1 MHKSKDTKFSPF
13 SIVCRQK
20 IINFSKPVVMGIL
33 NITPD
38 SFYDGG
44 NYTTQELILK
54 RAHQILDQG
63 ADILDLGAVSSR
75 PGATLLPPE
84 EERDH
89 LIPVIKM
96 LRSEFPNA
104 LISIDTCWS
113 IPAEASIN
121 AGADIINDISG
132 GQFDPNMINT
142 IAQLQVPYIL
152 MHTRGLPGDM
162 QQHTQY
168 NDIVQD
174 LALYFS
180 QQLEKLYKLGAK
192 DIILDPGFGF
202 AKTLTQNYELMYRL
216 DELISLFKEPMLV
229 GISRKSMIYKL
240 LNTTPQEALNGTT
253 VLNTISLL
261 KGASILRVHDVKEA
275 IETIQLINVDTD
287 NSKK

>member
-1 MHKSKDTKFSPF
+1 MHESKDTKFSPF
-13 SIVCRQK
+13 SIICQQK
-20 IINFSKPVVMGIL
+20 LITFSKPVVMGIL

-44 NYTTQELILK
+44 KYTTEEHILQ
-54 RAHQILDQG
+54 RAHQIIEQG
-63 ADILDLGAVSSR
+63 ADIIDLGAVSSR

-89 LIPVIKM
+89 LVPIIKL
-96 LRSEFPNA
+96 LRKEFPSA
-104 LISIDTCWS
+104 LLSVDTCWS
-113 IPAEASIN
+113 LPAEASIN

-132 GQFDPNMINT
+132 GQFDPQMLST

-180 QQLEKLYKLGAK
+180 QQLEKLYKLGGK
-192 DIILDPGFGF
+192 DVILDPGFGF

-216 DELISLFKEPMLV
+216 DQLISLFDEPMLV
-229 GISRKSMIYKL
+229 GISRKSMIFKL
-240 LNTTPQEALNGTT
+240 LNTTPQETLNGTT
-253 VLNTISLL
+253 VLNTMALL

-275 IETIQLINVDTD
+275 VEIVKMLNVDT
-287 NSKK
+287 SQS